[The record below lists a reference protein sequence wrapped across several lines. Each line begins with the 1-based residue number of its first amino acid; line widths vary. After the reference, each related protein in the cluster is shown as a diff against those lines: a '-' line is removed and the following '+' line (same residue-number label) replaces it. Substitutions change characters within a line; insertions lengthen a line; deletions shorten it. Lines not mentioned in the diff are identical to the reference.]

1 MDLGKIASQNAYPF
15 LMPVLVGVSTWLMQ
29 KMSTSPVTTPQSAS
43 TNRMMLWM
51 MPIMFGYFTLNFE
64 TGLALY
70 WVMSNIAGIIIQGFI
85 TGWTPL
91 YSVLQILKIVRA
103 TDPEEKIESNNNEFI
118 DDEELQS
125 DEKTTNRDRSEEHRR
140 SSRDRNKRTG
150 RGETRRRNKRNS

>member
-1 MDLGKIASQNAYPF
+1 
-15 LMPVLVGVSTWLMQ
+15 MQ
-29 KMSTSPVTTPQSAS
+29 KMSTTPVTTPQSAS

-85 TGWTPL
+85 TGWQPL
-91 YSVLQILKIVRA
+91 YSVLQILRITKV
-103 TDPEEKIESNNNEFI
+103 TDSEEKIESHNNEFI

-125 DEKTTNRDRSEEHRR
+125 DEKTTNRDRDERKRERR
-140 SSRDRNKRTG
+140 TIYI
-150 RGETRRRNKRNS
+150 